1 MKTIEVTMIALDAAL
16 YAALGYLFYFILPI
30 TTPGLGLVRF
40 WPQVVVPAVF
50 AAAFG
55 PIVGGAGAGIGI
67 FLSDM
72 LIHGNALL
80 SLMAGV
86 PSNVVMFAIIGY
98 LSFKRINWKI
108 PLIIFGFISAVLV
121 WIAFGVLSPPAYGF
135 EYQLLA
141 LSVIVGAYIVL
152 AVFVLLT
159 RWKSFALGSMLGLLA
174 GSSIIAAMVP
184 LFSEFFILPGSSAV
198 TPLGITGG
206 LIYLVWTF
214 ATEIPF
220 LLVLGPPILR
230 ALYKAFPSLGKHGE
244 NREQQ

>member
-1 MKTIEVTMIALDAAL
+1 MKALEIAMIALDAAL

-40 WPQVVVPAVF
+40 WPQVVIPAVF
-50 AAAFG
+50 AVAFG
-55 PIVGGAGAGIGI
+55 PLVGAAGAGIGI
-67 FLSDM
+67 FISDM

-98 LSFKRINWKI
+98 MSMKRTNWKI
-108 PLIIFGFISAVLV
+108 PLLGLGLISALLA
-121 WIAFGVLSPPAYGF
+121 WISYTVLSSPPYGF

-141 LSVIVGAYIVL
+141 LSVVVGAYIAL
-152 AVFVLLT
+152 AVLVVLTKWKNFVL
-159 RWKSFALGSMLGLLA
+159 GSTLGLLA

-184 LFSEFFILPGSSAV
+184 LFSEFFILPGSTTI

-220 LLVLGPPILR
+220 LLVLGPPIIEAVYR
-230 ALYKAFPSLGKHGE
+230 AFPNLRTQREK
-244 NREQQ
+244 REQP

>member
-1 MKTIEVTMIALDAAL
+1 MKALEIAMIALDAAL

-40 WPQVVVPAVF
+40 WPQVVIPAVF
-50 AAAFG
+50 AAILG
-55 PIVGGAGAGIGI
+55 PAVGAAGAGIGI
-67 FLSDM
+67 FISDM

-86 PSNVVMFAIIGY
+86 PSNAIMFAIIGY
-98 LSFKRINWKI
+98 MSMRRANWRV
-108 PLIIFGFISAVLV
+108 PLIGLGLISALLV
-121 WIAFGVLSPPAYGF
+121 WVSFTVLSPTYDF

-141 LSVIVGAYIVL
+141 LAVVVGAYIALVVL
-152 AVFVLLT
+152 VLLT
-159 RWKSFALGSMLGLLA
+159 KWKNFVLGSTLGLLA
-174 GSSIIAAMVP
+174 GSSVIAAMVP
-184 LFSEFFILPGSSAV
+184 LFSEFFVLPGNTAL

-220 LLVLGPPILR
+220 LLVLGPPVIE
-230 ALYKAFPSLGKHGE
+230 AVYKAFPSLKTRVEKGE
-244 NREQQ
+244 QP